1 VPFFAVLILGII
13 LTVRC
18 GHRFGMQNTL
28 SFWLATIA
36 GLCYLGGA
44 SIVLVQ
50 MVLALMVTGFSAG
63 VFLTLFFA
71 LIPITLGIWAL
82 RVARS
87 TIPQSIKERLSRG
100 IIGLLGLLFW
110 ASLIIGPLIAF
121 LAAVS
126 PERVRIHIPVK

>member
-71 LIPITLGIWAL
+71 LIPIILWIWTL

-87 TIPQSIKERLSRG
+87 KTPQSINKRL
-100 IIGLLGLLFW
+100 LLGITGLKQYYWNECGYIYLSNKTIFYNFSILKNW
-110 ASLIIGPLIAF
+110 KW
-121 LAAVS
+121 
-126 PERVRIHIPVK
+126 E